1 MKKKFLFFS
10 IVAALALAGCS
21 SDEPL
26 VDSGNGN
33 GDGNGEIRYLA
44 VNIVSPTEGGTR
56 TAGQQFEDQNPGGT
70 SEYEY
75 GLATENSVKMVRF
88 YFFDNNDNAVAVKAD
103 GSSYF
108 DWNPA
113 DDTNYGEEEPNIEK
127 TLKAVLVISTKARD
141 DRSKLP
147 TKMAAVVNPTWNETP
162 KSTVDLSALETK
174 VLSAG
179 EEFLSDTKDGT
190 TTKYFLMSSSVYKKG
205 TSVVK
210 TSPVTT
216 DNLQISQD
224 AAEKMPVP
232 IYVERAVA
240 KVRLTSGITGTD
252 KVKTY
257 TDASNVEHTIYA
269 TGAKYEVNNTEKDV
283 YVEFLGW
290 NLTAEANQSNMLK
303 SISASWA
310 ENLFGTSPTTSGAAW
325 NYDLFFRSFWAIN
338 PTTGTTYPNTN
349 TYTSLTTT
357 GNYFGFKADPT
368 LLNYRYCRENA
379 ATATDGTKAN
389 AADNTKVII
398 AARLCDENG
407 SNVELASY
415 AGEYV
420 SINGLKASI
429 LKTGINLYKEA
440 TDGDLSVGDKKY
452 KKIDANDITF
462 KTVSEI
468 AYEGDAWGTD
478 KKNEKKVATGSRYYV
493 CAQLADD
500 STPWYTYNET
510 AEAKKMTSVTSEE
523 ANTTLENIGK
533 FKIWKEAKTYYYF
546 DIEHLAKVDGSTL
559 TDAQKQ
565 AQAGWYGVVRN
576 HIYAANL
583 NSVVGIGTPVYDP
596 DEVIIPE
603 KPSDDE
609 TYIAA
614 QIKILSWRVVNSDI
628 DLNW

>member
-1 MKKKFLFFS
+1 MKKKNLFFS
-10 IVAALALAGCS
+10 FVAALAFAGCS

-56 TAGQQFEDQNPGGT
+56 AAGDTFENQDPNGN
-70 SEYEY
+70 SKYEY
-75 GLATENSVKMVRF
+75 GLETENSVKKVRF
-88 YFFDNNDNAVAVKAD
+88 YFFDNDNKGVAVKTD
-103 GSSYF
+103 GESYY
-108 DWNPA
+108 DWDPA
-113 DDTNYGEEEPNIEK
+113 DNDNYGEDKPNIEK
-127 TLKAVLVISTKARD
+127 TLKAVLVISTKAGD
-141 DRSKLP
+141 DRTKLP

-162 KSTVDLSALETK
+162 KSTVDLSALENN

-179 EEFLSDTKDGT
+179 KEFLSVSEDGT
-190 TTKYFLMSSSVYKKG
+190 TTKYFLMSSSVYKNG
-205 TSVVK
+205 TGVVK

-240 KVRLTSGITGTD
+240 KVRLTSGITDAD

-257 TDASNVEHTIYA
+257 TASNVTHTIYA
-269 TGAKYEVNNTEKDV
+269 TGAKYKKNNSEEDV

-303 SISASWA
+303 SISAWDDK
-310 ENLFGTSPTTSGAAW
+310 LFGTEVSW
-325 NYDLFFRSFWAIN
+325 NYSPFFRSFWAIN
-338 PTTGTTYPNTN
+338 PEGTTYPNTN

-357 GNYFGFKADPT
+357 GGYFGFEANKT

-379 ATATDGTKAN
+379 ATNNSTGSKADATT
-389 AADNTKVII
+389 NTKVII
-398 AARLCDENG
+398 AARLCDANG
-407 SNVELASY
+407 NNVELASY

-420 SINGLKASI
+420 SIEGLKSSI

-440 TDGDLSVGDKKY
+440 TDGDLTVGDKKY
-452 KKIDANDITF
+452 KKISEADITF

-468 AYEGDAWGTD
+468 AYDGTDWSTD
-478 KKNEKKVATGSRYYV
+478 KKNESKVATGSRYYV
-493 CAQLADD
+493 CAQLADNN
-500 STPWYTYNET
+500 TTWYTYNEP
-510 AEAKKMTSVTSEE
+510 AKTIASVSSDV
-523 ANTTLENIGK
+523 ANTTLKNIGE

-546 DIEHLAKVDGSTL
+546 DIEHLAKVDNSTL

-603 KPSDDE
+603 KPSDDD

-614 QIKILSWRVVNSDI
+614 QIKILSWRVVNSNI